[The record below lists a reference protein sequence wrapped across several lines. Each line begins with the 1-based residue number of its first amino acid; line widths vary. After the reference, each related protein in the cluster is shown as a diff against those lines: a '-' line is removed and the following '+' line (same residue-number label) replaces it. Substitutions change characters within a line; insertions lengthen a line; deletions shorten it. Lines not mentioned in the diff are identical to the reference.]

1 MYTPQGDTC
10 IFCSYTLCVFP
21 LHNLVPGTVRL
32 LKKRLGHSMPSVE
45 KRRRRFCAPYF
56 LSRKTAPGKAC
67 VGSLAVTCGRF
78 LVFPTQ
84 TWTDNSKWALHGDML
99 RQYAG
104 CVADNMPG
112 RRNNM
117 SVRMDVWGSLNGR
130 FHQRLVDPDEDLL
143 HAMWSPWSPAP
154 WLMPLLRHL
163 DAWRP
168 WIEDAKDRAADD
180 RLFFFADFPGKR
192 HRSRPLCN
200 NADRH
205 IH

>member
-1 MYTPQGDTC
+1 MNFEKNWRYLVLALNPS
-10 IFCSYTLCVFP
+10 IVVFFKSTVSFW
-21 LHNLVPGTVRL
+21 LIWKRIIYNGNVFVLGTFYHV
-32 LKKRLGHSMPSVE
+32 KWD
-45 KRRRRFCAPYF
+45 
-56 LSRKTAPGKAC
+56 LSRNVRTY
-67 VGSLAVTCGRF
+67 R
-78 LVFPTQ
+78 VFPTQ
-84 TWTDNSKWALHGDML
+84 AWTDNSKWALHGDML

-143 HAMWSPWSPAP
+143 HATWSPWSPAP
-154 WLMPLLRHL
+154 WLLPLLRHL

-180 RLFFFADFPGKR
+180 RLLFFADFPGKR
-192 HRSRPLCN
+192 SPATHPPPLVQ
-200 NADRH
+200 
-205 IH
+205 